1 MQREIASLHFV
12 PLAMTRAITR
22 LYVVIARIPASLRSV
37 SDEAIQHGRAIKL
50 DCFAK
55 LAMTRLSALAE
66 LPLARE

>member
-1 MQREIASLHFV
+1 MFLGGPAGWSGIGSVA
-12 PLAMTRAITR
+12 TR